1 MFERISY
8 KKQACEQ
15 LKGKMKTPIIA
26 FAVTAAITA
35 IAAGIP
41 QENLDGTIGL
51 ILFLLISFIN
61 SVFFF
66 AFLRIFIQI
75 YNTKA
80 KAEFS
85 DFVNSFSYFIKAFLG
100 FLWFNL
106 WVGLWSLLFLIPGIV
121 KAFSYTQMFFVLAE
135 NPKISVSKAMNI
147 SKVLTRNHKGDLF
160 LMSLS
165 FLGWEFLSL
174 LTLFI
179 LQIWVKPYEAMS
191 FTNAYYALKEEAFR
205 TGSLTPA
212 DFEA

>member
-26 FAVTAAITA
+26 IAITAAITA

-41 QENLDGTIGL
+41 QENLDGTTGL
-51 ILFLLISFIN
+51 ISFLLISFIN

-85 DFVNSFSYFIKAFLG
+85 DFVNSFSYFVKAFLG
-100 FLWFNL
+100 FLWFYL

-179 LQIWVKPYEAMS
+179 LQIWVKPYEVMS

>member
-26 FAVTAAITA
+26 IAITAAITA

-41 QENLDGTIGL
+41 QENLDGTTGL
-51 ILFLLISFIN
+51 ISFLLISFIN

-85 DFVNSFSYFIKAFLG
+85 DFVNSFSYFVKAFLG
-100 FLWFNL
+100 FLWFYL

-174 LTLFI
+174 LTIFI
-179 LQIWVKPYEAMS
+179 LQIWVKPYEVMS

>member
-1 MFERISY
+1 MFERINY
-8 KKQACEQ
+8 KNQAREQ

-26 FAVTAAITA
+26 FAVTMAITA
-35 IAAGIP
+35 MAAGIP
-41 QENLDGTIGL
+41 QENLDGTVGL
-51 ILFLLISFIN
+51 ISFLLIDFIN
-61 SVFFF
+61 SVSFF

-75 YNTKA
+75 HNTKN

-85 DFVNSFSYFIKAFLG
+85 DFINSFSHFAKAFLG
-100 FLWFNL
+100 FLWFYL
-106 WVGLWSLLFLIPGIV
+106 WVGLWSLLFFFPGIV
-121 KAFSYTQMFFVLAE
+121 KTFSYSQMFFVLAE

-147 SKVLTRNHKGDLF
+147 SKILTRNHKGDLF

-165 FLGWEFLSL
+165 FLGWEFLSM

-191 FTNAYYALKEEAFR
+191 FTNAYYSLKEEAFR

>member
-26 FAVTAAITA
+26 IAITAAITA

-41 QENLDGTIGL
+41 QENLDGTTGL

-85 DFVNSFSYFIKAFLG
+85 DFVNSFSYFVKAFLG
-100 FLWFNL
+100 FLWFYL

-212 DFEA
+212 GFET

>member
-1 MFERISY
+1 MFERINY
-8 KKQACEQ
+8 KNQAREQ
-15 LKGKMKTPIIA
+15 LKGKLKTPIIA
-26 FAVTAAITA
+26 FVVTMAITA
-35 IAAGIP
+35 MAAGLP
-41 QENLDGTIGL
+41 QENLDGTTGL
-51 ILFLLISFIN
+51 ISFLLISFIN
-61 SVFFF
+61 SVSFF

-75 YNTKA
+75 YNTKT

-85 DFVNSFSYFIKAFLG
+85 DFINSFSHFVKAFLG
-100 FLWFNL
+100 FLWFYL
-106 WVGLWSLLFLIPGIV
+106 WVGLWSLLFFFPGIV
-121 KAFSYTQMFFVLAE
+121 KAFSYSQMFFVLSE

-165 FLGWEFLSL
+165 FLGWEFLSM

-179 LQIWVKPYEAMS
+179 LQIWIKPYEAMS

-212 DFEA
+212 DFES

>member
-26 FAVTAAITA
+26 FAITAAITA

-41 QENLDGTIGL
+41 QENLDGTTGL

-85 DFVNSFSYFIKAFLG
+85 DFVNSFSHFVKAFLG
-100 FLWFNL
+100 FLWFYL

-121 KAFSYTQMFFVLAE
+121 KAFSYSQMFFVLAE

-174 LTLFI
+174 LTIFI
-179 LQIWVKPYEAMS
+179 LQIWVKPYEVMS
-191 FTNAYYALKEEAFR
+191 YYALKEEAFR